1 MPCDLTDHAMN
12 FLYYLEEK
20 EKAKVKATSAEESSE
35 KPSEGSSDDPGPSQG
50 NYIQTLCK
58 LITGNVNDYSVVYN
72 DIFHVTVKD
81 DVQDSTD
88 DLARLS
94 TQLALEELWDTL
106 SECLSELAR
115 TSDRN
120 AVLVLQP
127 AVEAFFLVHGTE
139 KEDSQSNA
147 AQQARGRPVEVTRL
161 ASIRSIDDMP
171 PSPGPT
177 SPGGSLSPTLQTSF
191 LADLPV
197 DQQAFLRFAG
207 KFTQNNEKCPIDI
220 FLYM

>member
-1 MPCDLTDHAMN
+1 MHL
-12 FLYYLEEK
+12 F
-20 EKAKVKATSAEESSE
+20 S
-35 KPSEGSSDDPGPSQG
+35 
-50 NYIQTLCK
+50 
-58 LITGNVNDYSVVYN
+58 
-72 DIFHVTVKD
+72 FTVKD
-81 DVQDSTD
+81 ESD
-88 DLARLS
+88 DELPRLS
-94 TQLALEELWDTL
+94 SQLALEELWDTL

-147 AQQARGRPVEVTRL
+147 TPARGRAVEIARL

-177 SPGGSLSPTLQTSF
+177 SPGGCLSPTLQTSF
-191 LADLPV
+191 LTDLAI
-197 DQQAFLRFAG
+197 DQQAFLKFAG
-207 KFTQNNEKCPIDI
+207 KHTDNNAMALDEYCSPGH
-220 FLYM
+220 

>member
-1 MPCDLTDHAMN
+1 MELYDLVKHYAIN
-12 FLYYLEEK
+12 LEAK
-20 EKAKVKATSAEESSE
+20 EKAKTKATSAEESSE
-35 KPSEGSSDDPGPSQG
+35 KPPESSNDDAGPSQG
-50 NYIQTLCK
+50 NYIQTFLFK
-58 LITGNVNDYSVVYN
+58 FITANGSVYN
-72 DIFHVTVKD
+72 DLIHVIVKD
-81 DVQDSTD
+81 DQDSTD
-88 DLARLS
+88 DLSRLS

-139 KEDSQSNA
+139 KEDNQSNTS
-147 AQQARGRPVEVTRL
+147 QQARGRPVEITRL

-197 DQQAFLRFAG
+197 DQQVFLRFAG
-207 KFTQNNEKCPIDI
+207 KCTYRSAKSPH
-220 FLYM
+220 

>member
-1 MPCDLTDHAMN
+1 M
-12 FLYYLEEK
+12 
-20 EKAKVKATSAEESSE
+20 
-35 KPSEGSSDDPGPSQG
+35 
-50 NYIQTLCK
+50 
-58 LITGNVNDYSVVYN
+58 
-72 DIFHVTVKD
+72 KD
-81 DVQDSTD
+81 DQDSTD
-88 DLARLS
+88 DLSRLS

-139 KEDSQSNA
+139 KEDNQSNTS
-147 AQQARGRPVEVTRL
+147 QQARGRPVEITRL

-197 DQQAFLRFAG
+197 DQQVFLRFAG
-207 KFTQNNEKCPIDI
+207 KCTYRSAKSPH
-220 FLYM
+220 

>member
-1 MPCDLTDHAMN
+1 MMHCFYFIA
-12 FLYYLEEK
+12 K
-20 EKAKVKATSAEESSE
+20 E
-35 KPSEGSSDDPGPSQG
+35 SQ
-50 NYIQTLCK
+50 NS
-58 LITGNVNDYSVVYN
+58 NDE
-72 DIFHVTVKD
+72 
-81 DVQDSTD
+81 
-88 DLARLS
+88 LPRLS
-94 TQLALEELWDTL
+94 SQLALEELWDTL

-139 KEDSQSNA
+139 KEDNQPTA
-147 AQQARGRPVEVTRL
+147 VQQPRGRQVEIARL

-177 SPGGSLSPTLQTSF
+177 SPGGSLSPTLQASF

-197 DQQAFLRFAG
+197 DQQVFLKFAG
-207 KFTQNNEKCPIDI
+207 KCISV
-220 FLYM
+220 L